1 MNEDIIKV
9 GERGQVVIPAQMR
22 KKEGIEPNSYVRI
35 VNLKG
40 KIIISKIKLDPIEK
54 LIDALADLHL
64 TSKDWDEIQK
74 ERDVER

>member
-9 GERGQVVIPAQMR
+9 GERWQVVIPAQMR